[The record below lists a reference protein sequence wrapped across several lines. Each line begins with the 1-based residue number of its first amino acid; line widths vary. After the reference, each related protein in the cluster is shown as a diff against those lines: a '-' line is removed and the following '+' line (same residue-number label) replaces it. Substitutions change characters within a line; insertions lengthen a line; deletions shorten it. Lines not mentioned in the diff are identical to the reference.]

1 MINPLRFLWKQ
12 LGGPQI
18 SAFCQGIYE
27 YFKYTYD
34 STMDYLYTLKI
45 STATSKHLTT
55 IGALQGLARPIV
67 EVQTDPYSI
76 FSTIAQ
82 PPEDNYYPHDPYR
95 QSEHGLSDLADM
107 SFGGLFSEVGDT
119 ATFANS
125 YISDSIFRTI
135 LKASSASMAK
145 PGSLAWLDDIIYALW
160 LQQHSTGLDAP
171 YVFDFMD
178 AEEAAATHRGQGDLR
193 VNIGN
198 EVYWAQGYEIVA
210 ELSVLGK
217 TIYYPNP
224 TVLAE
229 MDT

>member
-12 LGGPQI
+12 FGGPQI

-34 STMDYLYTLKI
+34 STMDYLYTLTI
-45 STATSKHLTT
+45 SKATSKHLTT

-67 EVQTDPYSI
+67 EVQADEYSI

-95 QSEHGLSDLADM
+95 QSEHGLSDLSDM
-107 SFGGLFSEVGDT
+107 SVGGLLSEVGDA

-135 LKASSASMAK
+135 LKASSNSEAK
-145 PGSLAWLDDIIYALW
+145 PGSLAWLDDVLYALW
-160 LQQHSTGLDAP
+160 LQQHSIEREAP
-171 YVFDFMD
+171 YLFDFID
-178 AEEAAATHRGQGDLR
+178 AEEAASLRRGQGDLHI
-193 VNIGN
+193 NIGR
-198 EVYWAQGYEIVA
+198 EIYWASAYEILA
-210 ELSVLGK
+210 ELRVLGE

-224 TVLAE
+224 TVYAE